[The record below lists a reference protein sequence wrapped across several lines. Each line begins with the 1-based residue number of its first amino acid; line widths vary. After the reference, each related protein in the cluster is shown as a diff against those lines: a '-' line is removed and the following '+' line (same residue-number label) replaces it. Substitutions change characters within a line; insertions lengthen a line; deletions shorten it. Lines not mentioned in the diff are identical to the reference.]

1 MAVVGGGIKN
11 VLICVTSLMNA
22 RYILFKV
29 HRLQSNRVCLGLL
42 TGQDYP
48 GEKHPDN
55 CPCTAH
61 REREEK
67 DRKKLE
73 ERKKEEE
80 EKKKEIEE
88 KREVERM
95 RREKMLDQRK
105 KRFYSK
111 MKSDR
116 PYPGATD
123 GIVRLDKTSDVH
135 KEGLEHVRF
144 LLSIPS

>member
-1 MAVVGGGIKN
+1 MFLCIH
-11 VLICVTSLMNA
+11 IISRT
-22 RYILFKV
+22 KV

-48 GEKHPDN
+48 GESHPDN

-67 DRKKLE
+67 DRKKQE
-73 ERKKEEE
+73 QRKKEEE

-88 KREVERM
+88 KREVERQ
-95 RREKMLDQRK
+95 RREKILEQRK

-111 MKSDR
+111 MKTER
-116 PYPGATD
+116 QPYPGAAA
-123 GIVRLDKTSDVH
+123 GGVVRLDYT
-135 KEGLEHVRF
+135 KETAKDETQQQVTFEIL
-144 LLSIPS
+144 